1 MSGPS
6 SASSGAQSTSTQ
18 MQYQNQ
24 GYQSYQRYPATPLS
38 VQSSAPSPMS
48 SQMINSPIMHQQQQ
62 QQQNS
67 YVSMNSPM
75 PQLNQHSINSP
86 MPPSQQQYNIYSP
99 MPHNQHIQSPIMPQ
113 QGPYQQSV
121 NSPMTSQL
129 HSQSPSSVHHHQQQ
143 ATPQPPAQH
152 HSIHY
157 HHNSPLPPPQ
167 FNTPGQSSYHHN
179 PGSIQPPLTPTN
191 QALVN
196 SPYSNLNNPNSVP
209 TPSSSMPY
217 YSNQQQQHIQQP
229 GTPHSNSN
237 SSTSSNIQFDQI
249 NAQHYNQSNQMDPQQ
264 ANYSFNH
271 QNEGQDFYHQQQML
285 FKQQR
290 DKELQLIQIKQLEF
304 ERLEK
309 EKREREIQIELEEK
323 KRKQEQHLQQRK
335 RFLVELEFVQCLA
348 NPNYLNYLAG
358 RGLFDNDSF
367 KNYLKYLLYWK
378 KPEYIKYI
386 KFPECLFFLELIQ
399 HENLQSILK
408 DAKCT
413 SFILEQQLLHW
424 KYYLRNREQQQ
435 RQEVEELIIDLA
447 PESLPS
453 EKEVELISTAALMSA
468 KDEDVEME
476 EEGLSLVK
484 NKTIQKS
491 NKNVNSNAS
500 KAVVNKVKSKQPSS
514 LPAIAPLN
522 AAQVTTLKKILPHP
536 SPTAQPN
543 NLLNKKPSSNS
554 LANAFSSSSNK
565 LAKSSSN
572 SVSSPAN
579 SKQSVS
585 KTTTNSSGSS
595 NASSQSPL
603 KRPSSSSSSSMISQ
617 NRNSKQQA
625 ISKAQNH

>member
-1 MSGPS
+1 
-6 SASSGAQSTSTQ
+6 
-18 MQYQNQ
+18 
-24 GYQSYQRYPATPLS
+24 
-38 VQSSAPSPMS
+38 
-48 SQMINSPIMHQQQQ
+48 
-62 QQQNS
+62 
-67 YVSMNSPM
+67 
-75 PQLNQHSINSP
+75 
-86 MPPSQQQYNIYSP
+86 
-99 MPHNQHIQSPIMPQ
+99 
-113 QGPYQQSV
+113 
-121 NSPMTSQL
+121 
-129 HSQSPSSVHHHQQQ
+129 
-143 ATPQPPAQH
+143 
-152 HSIHY
+152 
-157 HHNSPLPPPQ
+157 
-167 FNTPGQSSYHHN
+167 
-179 PGSIQPPLTPTN
+179 
-191 QALVN
+191 
-196 SPYSNLNNPNSVP
+196 
-209 TPSSSMPY
+209 MPY
-217 YSNQQQQHIQQP
+217 YSNQQQHIQQP

-237 SSTSSNIQFDQI
+237 SSTSSNVQFDQM
-249 NAQHYNQSNQMDPQQ
+249 NAQHYNQSGQMDPQQ

-271 QNEGQDFYHQQQML
+271 QNEGQDFYHQQQLL

-304 ERLEK
+304 ERQEK

-378 KPEYIKYI
+378 KPEYIKYV

-447 PESLPS
+447 PEAMPS
-453 EKEVELISTAALMSA
+453 EKEVELISSVGGALMSA
-468 KDEDVEME
+468 KDDDVEME
-476 EEGLSLVK
+476 EEALSLAK
-484 NKTIQKS
+484 NKAVQKS
-491 NKNVNSNAS
+491 NKNVNLNAS
-500 KAVVNKVKSKQPSS
+500 KAVVSKVKSKQVSS

-536 SPTAQPN
+536 TPSAQPN
-543 NLLNKKPSSNS
+543 SLLSKKPSSNS

-572 SVSSPAN
+572 SASSPAN
-579 SKQSVS
+579 SKQGVG
-585 KTTTNSSGSS
+585 KTTNSSGSS
-595 NASSQSPL
+595 NVSPL